1 MEQNEKP
8 TARNVQTALFEELK
22 TASLY
27 RLYARQAKGEGYLQ
41 ISDLFAQ
48 TADNELE
55 HAAILWELSNGCQTP
70 ETARNLQAALETE
83 QSNTY
88 AAFAETA
95 EGDGLPETAYLFRQL
110 AEVEKNHAR
119 RFRIL
124 HENLRTGAV
133 FQKEQDCYWVC
144 RICGALHRSR
154 FAPLTC
160 AVCGY
165 PQSCFSL
172 YAEDY

>member
-1 MEQNEKP
+1 MDKNEKP
-8 TARNVQTALFEELK
+8 TAENVRTAFWEELK
-22 TASLY
+22 TGSLY
-27 RLYARQAKGEGYLQ
+27 RLFARQAKGEGYLQ
-41 ISDLFAQ
+41 IADLLTQ

-55 HAAILWELSNGCQTP
+55 HAAILWELSHECRAPQTA
-70 ETARNLQAALETE
+70 ENLQSALETE
-83 QSNTY
+83 QGNSY

-95 EGDGLPETAYLFRQL
+95 ERDGLPETAYLFRAL
-110 AEVEKNHAR
+110 SEVEKNHAR

-124 HENLRTGAV
+124 LENLRSGAV
-133 FQKEQDCYWVC
+133 FQKSQECYWVC
-144 RICGALHRSR
+144 RICGALHKGR

>member
-1 MEQNEKP
+1 MEQNEKQ
-8 TARNVQTALFEELK
+8 TAENVRTALFEELK
-22 TASLY
+22 TSSLY

-41 ISDLFAQ
+41 IADLLTQ

-55 HAAILWELSNGCQTP
+55 HAAILWELTHECRVPG
-70 ETARNLQAALETE
+70 TAQNLQAAVERE
-83 QSNTY
+83 QGNLY
-88 AAFAETA
+88 ASFAETA
-95 EGDGLPETAYLFRQL
+95 ERDGLPETAYLFRQL
-110 AEVEKNHAR
+110 AQVEQNHAR

-124 HENLRTGAV
+124 RENLRTGAV
-133 FQKEQDCYWVC
+133 FQKEQECYWVC
-144 RICGALHRSR
+144 RICGALHKGR
-154 FAPLTC
+154 FAPQVC

>member
-1 MEQNEKP
+1 MEKNETP
-8 TARNVQTALFEELK
+8 TAENVRTAFFEELK
-22 TASLY
+22 ASSLY
-27 RLYARQAKGEGYLQ
+27 RLFARQAKGEGYLQ
-41 ISDLFAQ
+41 IADIFTQ

-55 HAAILWELSNGCQTP
+55 HGAILWELMHECRVP
-70 ETARNLQAALETE
+70 ETAQNLLSALETE
-83 QSNTY
+83 QSSPY

-95 EGDGLPETAYLFRQL
+95 ERDGLPETAALFRL
-110 AEVEKNHAR
+110 LWDVEKNHAR

-124 HENLRTGAV
+124 RENLRTGAV
-133 FQKEQDCYWVC
+133 FQKEQACYWVC
-144 RICGALHRSR
+144 RICGALHKGQ
-154 FAPLTC
+154 FAPLRC

>member
-1 MEQNEKP
+1 MDKNEKP
-8 TARNVQTALFEELK
+8 TAENVRTAFWEELK
-22 TASLY
+22 TSSLY
-27 RLYARQAKGEGYLQ
+27 RLYARRAKGEGYLQ
-41 ISDLFAQ
+41 IADLLTQ

-55 HAAILWELSNGCQTP
+55 HAAILWELSHECRVPQT
-70 ETARNLQAALETE
+70 AQNLQSALETE
-83 QSNTY
+83 QTNPY
-88 AAFAETA
+88 PAFAEAA
-95 EGDGLPETAYLFRQL
+95 ERDGLPETATLFRL
-110 AEVEKNHAR
+110 LSEVEKNHAR

-124 HENLRTGAV
+124 GENLRTGAV
-133 FQKEQDCYWVC
+133 FQKSQDCYWVC
-144 RICGALHRSR
+144 RICGALHHSR

>member
-1 MEQNEKP
+1 MDKNEKP
-8 TARNVQTALFEELK
+8 TAENVRTAFLQELQTS
-22 TASLY
+22 SLY
-27 RLYARQAKGEGYLQ
+27 RLYARQAKAEGYLQ
-41 ISDLFAQ
+41 IADLLVQ
-48 TADNELE
+48 TAENELE
-55 HAAILWELSNGCQTP
+55 HAAILWELQNECRAP
-70 ETARNLQAALETE
+70 ETARNLQDAFDAE
-83 QSNTY
+83 QSVPY
-88 AAFAETA
+88 AAYAEAA
-95 EGDGLPETAYLFRQL
+95 ERDGLPETAYLFRRL

-124 HENLRTGAV
+124 RENLRTGAV
-133 FQKEQDCYWVC
+133 FQKDRDCYWVC
-144 RICGALHRSR
+144 RVCGALHHSR

>member
-1 MEQNEKP
+1 MEKNEKQ
-8 TARNVQTALFEELK
+8 TAENVQTALFEELR

-41 ISDLFAQ
+41 IADLFLQ

-55 HAAILWELSNGCQTP
+55 HAAILRELLHECSVPGTVQ
-70 ETARNLQAALETE
+70 NLQAAVETE
-83 QSNTY
+83 QTSLY
-88 AAFAETA
+88 ASFAETA
-95 EGDGLPETAYLFRQL
+95 ERDGLPETAYLFRQL

-124 HENLRTGAV
+124 RENVRTGAA
-133 FQKEQDCYWVC
+133 FQREQECYWVC
-144 RICGALHRSR
+144 RVCGALHKGRL
-154 FAPLTC
+154 APQMC

>member
-8 TARNVQTALFEELK
+8 TAENVRTALFEELK
-22 TASLY
+22 TSSLY

-41 ISDLFAQ
+41 IADLLTQ

-55 HAAILWELSNGCQTP
+55 HAAILWELTHECRVP
-70 ETARNLQAALETE
+70 ETAQNLQTALETE
-83 QSNTY
+83 QANPY

-95 EGDGLPETAYLFRQL
+95 ERDGLPETAYLFRQL

-124 HENLRTGAV
+124 RENLHTGAV
-133 FQKEQDCYWVC
+133 FQKQRECYWIC
-144 RICGALHRSR
+144 RICGALHKGR
-154 FAPLTC
+154 FAPQVC

>member
-1 MEQNEKP
+1 MDKNEQT
-8 TARNVQTALFEELK
+8 TAENVQAALSEELK

-41 ISDLFAQ
+41 IADLLTQ

-55 HAAILWELSNGCQTP
+55 HAALLWELSHECRVP
-70 ETARNLQAALETE
+70 ETAQNLQSALETE
-83 QSNTY
+83 QGNPY
-88 AAFAETA
+88 GAFAETA
-95 EGDGLPETAYLFRQL
+95 EHEGLPETAELFRL
-110 AEVEKNHAR
+110 LREVEKNHAR

-124 HENLRTGAV
+124 RENLRTGAV
-133 FQKEQDCYWVC
+133 FQKEKECYWIC
-144 RICGALHRSR
+144 RICGALHKGR
-154 FAPLTC
+154 FAPLAC

>member
-1 MEQNEKP
+1 MEKSEKQ
-8 TARNVQTALFEELK
+8 TAQNVQAALDEELK
-22 TASLY
+22 TSSLY
-27 RLYARQAKGEGYLQ
+27 RLYARQAKGEGYVQ
-41 ISDLFAQ
+41 IADLLTQ

-55 HAAILWELSNGCQTP
+55 HAAILWELAHECRVP
-70 ETARNLQAALETE
+70 ETAQNLQSALETE
-83 QSNTY
+83 QASAY

-95 EGDGLPETAYLFRQL
+95 ERDGLPETAYLFRQL
-110 AEVEKNHAR
+110 AQVEKNHAR

-124 HENLRTGAV
+124 RENLRTGAV
-133 FQKEQDCYWVC
+133 FQKEQECYWIC
-144 RICGALHRSR
+144 RICGALHHSR
-154 FAPLTC
+154 FAPQVC

>member
-1 MEQNEKP
+1 MEKNETP
-8 TARNVQTALFEELK
+8 TADNVRTAFFEELK

-27 RLYARQAKGEGYLQ
+27 RLYARQAKGDGYMQ
-41 ISDLFAQ
+41 ISDLFLQ

-55 HAAILWELSNGCQTP
+55 HAAILWELSHECAPPG
-70 ETARNLQAALETE
+70 TAQNLRSALEAE
-83 QSNTY
+83 QHSPY
-88 AAFAETA
+88 AAFAEAA
-95 EGDGLPETAYLFRQL
+95 ERDGLPETAALFRML
-110 AEVEKNHAR
+110 GDVEKNHAR

-124 HENLRTGAV
+124 GENLRTGAV
-133 FQKEQDCYWVC
+133 FQKEKDCYWVC
-144 RICGALHRSR
+144 RVCGALHHSR

>member
-1 MEQNEKP
+1 MDKNETP
-8 TARNVQTALFEELK
+8 TAENVRAAFLEELK
-22 TASLY
+22 TSSLY
-27 RLYARQAKGEGYLQ
+27 RLFARQAKEEGYLQ
-41 ISDLFAQ
+41 IADLLTQ

-55 HAAILWELSNGCQTP
+55 HAAILWELSHECRAPQTA
-70 ETARNLQAALETE
+70 ENLHSAVETE
-83 QSNTY
+83 QNNPY

-95 EGDGLPETAYLFRQL
+95 EQDGLPETAALFRL
-110 AEVEKNHAR
+110 LSEVEKNHAR

-124 HENLRTGAV
+124 HENLRSGAV
-133 FQKEQDCYWVC
+133 FQKEQDCYWIC
-144 RICGALHRSR
+144 RICGALHKGR
-154 FAPLTC
+154 FAPLVC